1 MRKGF
6 FIVGIIVWKMTHVNK
21 KLRISRVMGYIWC
34 LDQIK
39 KWKVRFA

>member
-21 KLRISRVMGYIWC
+21 NTTYLQSFGLHLVLGSN
-34 LDQIK
+34 
-39 KWKVRFA
+39 